1 MLRRIAEVAIILF
14 LALLICPLVALAIL
28 TRDRAVLADVAR
40 EWKLIHEREPRLR
53 DREGDTNW

>member
-1 MLRRIAEVAIILF
+1 MSFVSVVDVLRKVAEVTIILF

-40 EWKLIHEREPRLR
+40 EWKLIHER
-53 DREGDTNW
+53 DTQ

>member
-1 MLRRIAEVAIILF
+1 MKDTLLKIAEVTIILF

-40 EWKLIHEREPRLR
+40 EWKLIHER
-53 DREGDTNW
+53 DCN